1 MFRTSLIILVAQF
14 ELDSRQNGDD
24 HRQHHAHGVAIAVLV
39 LLEGGV
45 VDVVHN
51 GIGLVVGAAGGQ
63 QLDQCKALE
72 GVDGGDDQNVQ
83 GGGHDG
89 GPLDL
94 PEALEIGGTIHF
106 CGFHDG
112 LVHITQSGNVQ
123 HDGLAHRGGEQDQDD
138 AAQSLMDAASYS
150 FGILADLDRENT
162 DTALQQMASETGGEV
177 STKEYSS
184 LTELAD
190 GLLKGDCQ
198 AIVLNRAYLD
208 VFDEIDNYASF
219 SSQIREIASEQVEKL
234 VERNTPAP
242 VQTDVQAED
251 SSDTTQ
257 DAAVTDQIYTIFV
270 SGIDTRGDITAS
282 SRSDVNIVLTVNA
295 RTKQVLMISTPRD
308 YYVPL
313 SISNG
318 VPDKLTH
325 AGIYGINVCMDTLNM
340 LYDTDINYYFR
351 LNFAGFVQ
359 IIDALGGITV
369 DSDYDFTTQNSS
381 GYHFTKGPNQVNE
394 QALAFCRER
403 YAFSAG
409 DRQRGKDQMK
419 VIQGVINKATSP
431 DILKN
436 YLSLLDSLSGCFETN
451 IPYDVITSLVKQQL
465 DEGGSW
471 QVLSY
476 SVDGTGDTQKPY
488 SMSQK
493 AYVMVPDQT
502 TVDKAKTL
510 MQKVRQGFMLSEA
523 DVSAQ

>member
-1 MFRTSLIILVAQF
+1 
-14 ELDSRQNGDD
+14 
-24 HRQHHAHGVAIAVLV
+24 
-39 LLEGGV
+39 
-45 VDVVHN
+45 
-51 GIGLVVGAAGGQ
+51 
-63 QLDQCKALE
+63 
-72 GVDGGDDQNVQ
+72 
-83 GGGHDG
+83 
-89 GPLDL
+89 
-94 PEALEIGGTIHF
+94 
-106 CGFHDG
+106 
-112 LVHITQSGNVQ
+112 
-123 HDGLAHRGGEQDQDD
+123 
-138 AAQSLMDAASYS
+138 
-150 FGILADLDRENT
+150 
-162 DTALQQMASETGGEV
+162 
-177 STKEYSS
+177 
-184 LTELAD
+184 
-190 GLLKGDCQ
+190 
-198 AIVLNRAYLD
+198 
-208 VFDEIDNYASF
+208 
-219 SSQIREIASEQVEKL
+219 
-234 VERNTPAP
+234 
-242 VQTDVQAED
+242 
-251 SSDTTQ
+251 
-257 DAAVTDQIYTIFV
+257 
-270 SGIDTRGDITAS
+270 
-282 SRSDVNIVLTVNA
+282 
-295 RTKQVLMISTPRD
+295 MISTPRD

-381 GYHFTKGPNQVNE
+381 GYHFTKGPNQVNGE

-510 MQKVRQGFMLSEA
+510 IQKVRQGFMLSEA